1 MRRLRIPKDWKG
13 GKKKKKSP
21 RNVTANHWKEHTHAL
36 TRELLEE
43 FSQIVM
49 VWRAKPEHAV
59 QPSQLGF
66 TTSAIPQA
74 AGRQRGAKR
83 GRLSKSRGEAV
94 IFKRNRPSSRSE
106 NGERG
111 ALCWWISSR
120 ELSPPSRACYRRVL
134 KTAFIITT
142 GIPDRTNESPLELGG
157 GTHYIIRCNC
167 EKNELDRLVRYW
179 ITMNTLKR

>member
-1 MRRLRIPKDWKG
+1 M
-13 GKKKKKSP
+13 
-21 RNVTANHWKEHTHAL
+21 TANHWKEHTHAL

-94 IFKRNRPSSRSE
+94 IFERNRPSSRSE

-111 ALCWWISSR
+111 ALC
-120 ELSPPSRACYRRVL
+120 
-134 KTAFIITT
+134 
-142 GIPDRTNESPLELGG
+142 
-157 GTHYIIRCNC
+157 
-167 EKNELDRLVRYW
+167 
-179 ITMNTLKR
+179 